1 MKKRPKKTPA
11 LTLSRRASGAK
22 LALVGILFA
31 PVLYMLTGNRTPE
44 AKPAIQAA
52 PVHAAA
58 APKPK
63 ELVAIYNVIKT
74 NRPDISDAEAWKVS
88 DVIWEESAKHNL
100 DPILIAALIEVES
113 GFQSLAVSPMGA
125 RGIMQIM
132 PDVGKSIAREIGFTE
147 EAGSDAFTPEH
158 LDDPVFNIKLG
169 IYYLYGLQKSFRSL
183 NLALAAYNVGP
194 TTMRNH
200 LKTKPKR
207 RLISPTPCSPCIE
220 NIKRPSSPPFDKISR
235 RDS

>member
-1 MKKRPKKTPA
+1 MEKRPKKTPA
-11 LTLSRRASGAK
+11 RTLSWSTPCAKLSLIGILFVPGFYVLSGAK
-22 LALVGILFA
+22 
-31 PVLYMLTGNRTPE
+31 TPE
-44 AKPAIQAA
+44 AKPIIHAI
-52 PVHAAA
+52 PIHATL

-132 PDVGKSIAREIGFTE
+132 PDVGKWIGREIGLRE
-147 EAGSDAFTPEH
+147 DSGYDAFRPEH
-158 LDDPVFNIKLG
+158 LDDPMLNIKLG
-169 IYYLYGLQKSFRSL
+169 IYYLYDLKKSFRSM
-183 NLALAAYNVGP
+183 NLALVAYNVGP
-194 TTMRNH
+194 TEMRNR
-200 LKTKPKR
+200 LDNDIEVPIEFANVVLSVYRKYQAPKQ
-207 RLISPTPCSPCIE
+207 PA
-220 NIKRPSSPPFDKISR
+220 F
-235 RDS
+235 

>member
-1 MKKRPKKTPA
+1 
-11 LTLSRRASGAK
+11 
-22 LALVGILFA
+22 LFA
-31 PVLYMLTGNRTPE
+31 PGFYVLNGTKTPE
-44 AKPAIQAA
+44 AKPIIHAIPIHATPA
-52 PVHAAA
+52 PT
-58 APKPK
+58 PK

-74 NRPDISDAEAWKVS
+74 NRPEISDAEAWKVS

-113 GFQSLAVSPMGA
+113 GFQSAAISPMGA

-194 TTMRNH
+194 TAMRNH
-200 LKTKPKR
+200 LENETEAPIEFANAVLSVYRKYQAPKQ
-207 RLISPTPCSPCIE
+207 PA
-220 NIKRPSSPPFDKISR
+220 F
-235 RDS
+235 

>member
-31 PVLYMLTGNRTPE
+31 PVLYMLTGNSTPD
-44 AKPAIQAA
+44 AKPAILAA

-147 EAGSDAFTPEH
+147 EAGSGAFTPEH
-158 LDDPVFNIKLG
+158 LDDPVLNIKLG

-194 TTMRNH
+194 TAMRDH
-200 LKTKPKR
+200 LENETEAPIEFTNAVLSVYRKYQAPKQ
-207 RLISPTPCSPCIE
+207 PA
-220 NIKRPSSPPFDKISR
+220 F
-235 RDS
+235 

>member
-1 MKKRPKKTPA
+1 MEKRRKKTPA
-11 LTLSRRASGAK
+11 LTLRWSAPCAK
-22 LALVGILFA
+22 SALIGILFV
-31 PVLYMLTGNRTPE
+31 PGFYMLTGNRAPE

-58 APKPK
+58 APKPR

-113 GFQSLAVSPMGA
+113 GFQSLAISPMGA

-147 EAGSDAFTPEH
+147 KAGSGAFTPEH
-158 LDDPVFNIKLG
+158 LDDPVLNIKLG
-169 IYYLYGLQKSFRSL
+169 TYYLYGLKKSFRSL
-183 NLALAAYNVGP
+183 NLALVAYNVGP
-194 TTMRNH
+194 TAMRNH
-200 LKTKPKR
+200 LDNETEVPIEFANAVLSVYRKYQAPKQ
-207 RLISPTPCSPCIE
+207 PA
-220 NIKRPSSPPFDKISR
+220 F
-235 RDS
+235 

>member
-11 LTLSRRASGAK
+11 RTLRWSTHCAK
-22 LALVGILFA
+22 IALVGIMFA
-31 PVLYMLTGNRTPE
+31 PVAYTPTEIRTPE
-44 AKPAIQAA
+44 VKPAVPDA

-58 APKPK
+58 APRPK
-63 ELVAIYNVIKT
+63 ELIAIYNVIKT
-74 NRPDISDAEAWKVS
+74 NRPEISDAEAWKVS

-132 PDVGKSIAREIGFTE
+132 PEVGKWIAREMGFTE

-158 LDDPVFNIKLG
+158 LDDPVLNIKLG

-194 TTMRNH
+194 TTMRDH
-200 LKTKPKR
+200 LENETEAPIEFANAVLSVYRKYQAPKQ
-207 RLISPTPCSPCIE
+207 PA
-220 NIKRPSSPPFDKISR
+220 F
-235 RDS
+235 

>member
-1 MKKRPKKTPA
+1 MEKRRKKTPA
-11 LTLSRRASGAK
+11 RTLSWSASCAK
-22 LALVGILFA
+22 LSLIGILFA
-31 PVLYMLTGNRTPE
+31 PGFYVLNGTKTPE
-44 AKPAIQAA
+44 AKPIIHAIPIHATPA
-52 PVHAAA
+52 PT
-58 APKPK
+58 PK

-74 NRPDISDAEAWKVS
+74 NRPEISDAEAWKVS

-113 GFQSLAVSPMGA
+113 GFQSAAISPMGA

-194 TTMRNH
+194 TAMRNH
-200 LKTKPKR
+200 LENETEAPIEFANAVLSVYRKYQAPKQ
-207 RLISPTPCSPCIE
+207 PA
-220 NIKRPSSPPFDKISR
+220 F
-235 RDS
+235 

>member
-52 PVHAAA
+52 PVHAAT
-58 APKPK
+58 APRPK
-63 ELVAIYNVIKT
+63 KLVAIYNVIKT
-74 NRPDISDAEAWKVS
+74 NRPEISDAEAWKVS

-200 LKTKPKR
+200 LENETEAPIDFANAVLSVYRKYQAPKQ
-207 RLISPTPCSPCIE
+207 PA
-220 NIKRPSSPPFDKISR
+220 F
-235 RDS
+235 

>member
-1 MKKRPKKTPA
+1 MEKRRKKTPA
-11 LTLSRRASGAK
+11 RTLSWSASCAK
-22 LALVGILFA
+22 LALVGIMFA
-31 PVLYMLTGNRTPE
+31 PVAYTLTGIRTPE
-44 AKPAIQAA
+44 VKPAIQAA

-58 APKPK
+58 APRPK
-63 ELVAIYNVIKT
+63 ELIAIYNVIKT

-147 EAGSDAFTPEH
+147 EAGSGAFTPEH
-158 LDDPVFNIKLG
+158 LDDPVLNIKLG
-169 IYYLYGLQKSFRSL
+169 TYYLYGLKKSFRSL

-194 TTMRNH
+194 TAMRNH
-200 LKTKPKR
+200 LENENEVPIEFANAVLSVYRRYQAPKQ
-207 RLISPTPCSPCIE
+207 PA
-220 NIKRPSSPPFDKISR
+220 F
-235 RDS
+235 